1 MPYIKAKNI
10 TVALDEWRLKDG
22 WGLADALSTAEAFQ
36 EIFRHTDIFKMTA
49 YTSTTAPSCLLYDGT
64 HAALQP
70 MGLVLKLFSDHYGSI
85 PVAVTGNSPQ
95 HEVKGTAGVDKPFV
109 SSGSAT
115 YPLDV
120 SASLSADKK
129 KLIVWVEIDRCMTD
143 AISAVTGV
151 RLGKRS
157 LKYVD
162 YGKVAATFV
171 NTETNRAVR
180 IVALESSR
188 TLADERYSDIA
199 DKRTRQFRTYSEA
212 TDDELFKTELVSLE
226 LSEFDLPGSPRSRVT
241 CAICEE
247 GINDG
252 REVIDANGDAICR
265 GCQNGTY
272 YSKLDNPTA

>member
-1 MPYIKAKNI
+1 MESVDTLLKECERLHGHMCAGQLLG
-10 TVALDEWRLKDG
+10 TRMALLGCKLLDIDDPRG
-22 WGLADALSTAEAFQ
+22 AD
-36 EIFRHTDIFKMTA
+36 R
-49 YTSTTAPSCLLYDGT
+49 
-64 HAALQP
+64 
-70 MGLVLKLFSDHYGSI
+70 
-85 PVAVTGNSPQ
+85 
-95 HEVKGTAGVDKPFV
+95 
-109 SSGSAT
+109 
-115 YPLDV
+115 
-120 SASLSADKK
+120 K

-157 LKYVD
+157 LKFVD
-162 YGKVAATFV
+162 YGKVAATFL

-199 DKRTRQFRTYSEA
+199 DKRTRQFRAYSEA
-212 TDDELFKTELVSLE
+212 TDDELFKTELVSIE
-226 LSEFDLPGSPRSRVT
+226 LSDFDLPGSPRSRLS

-252 REVIDANGDAICR
+252 REVVDASGDVLCR
-265 GCQNGTY
+265 GCYNGNY